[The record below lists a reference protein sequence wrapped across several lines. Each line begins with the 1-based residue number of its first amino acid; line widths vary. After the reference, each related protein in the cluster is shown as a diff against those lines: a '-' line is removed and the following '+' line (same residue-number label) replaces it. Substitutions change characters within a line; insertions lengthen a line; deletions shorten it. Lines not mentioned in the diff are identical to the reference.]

1 MLNRERLTRL
11 HRDLRDEP
19 VLTVYLDTDQHD
31 PAQRGVWRTRLDRAC
46 AELRRELEAA
56 GKDTAPFL
64 AARERLEASL
74 PADGF
79 LPGDGWVAFA
89 SAHEVHYADGV
100 PFSVRNLV
108 LWDNGLHLAPYFR
121 GLKQLRPAILVVA
134 DRKHARFIR
143 YQEGILTEE
152 PGLVAFAD
160 LGDVSD
166 SGVGKR
172 AARSSGVRGATAKDL
187 ANRFLE
193 VEAERLHHEVV
204 ERVREMAGREGL
216 VLLGGPTETAARL
229 QNLLPRELLSRT
241 RLVPG
246 VSVEEEVPRT
256 RPHIREA
263 VTALSRSLQEDLL
276 EDVLSQALSNGK
288 GKIGTRDSRKALREN
303 RADLLLVSSNLLER
317 EAQLTDQLVGAAL
330 DQSADVELLVG
341 NAATRLDEVG
351 EGLAVRLRY

>member
-11 HRDLRDEP
+11 HRDLRDES

-56 GKDTAPFL
+56 GKDTAPFT

-79 LPGDGWVAFA
+79 LPGEGWVAFA
-89 SAHEVHYADGV
+89 SHDRVHYADGV
-100 PFSVRNLV
+100 PFSVPNLV
-108 LWDNGLHLAPYFR
+108 LWDTGLHLAPYFR

-134 DRKHARFIR
+134 DRRHARFIR
-143 YQEGILTEE
+143 FREGALEEE

-166 SGVGKR
+166 SGVAKR
-172 AARSSGVRGATAKDL
+172 AARSTGVRGATAKDL
-187 ANRFLE
+187 ARRFLQ
-193 VEAERLHHEVV
+193 VEAERLHHDAVD
-204 ERVREMAGREGL
+204 RVRTEVGNDGL
-216 VLLGGPTETAARL
+216 VLLGGPTETTSRL
-229 QNLLPRELLSRT
+229 LNLLDKSLLPRT
-241 RLVPG
+241 RVVSG
-246 VSVEEEVPRT
+246 VSVEDDTSRMAPLVRD
-256 RPHIREA
+256 A
-263 VTALSRSLQEDLL
+263 VSELSRSLQEVLL
-276 EDVLSQALSNGK
+276 EEVLSQALSQGK
-288 GKIGTRDSRKALREN
+288 GKTGTRDSRKALREN
-303 RADLLLVSSNLLER
+303 RADLLLVSSGLLER
-317 EAQLTDQLVGAAL
+317 EAELADQLVGAAL

>member
-46 AELRRELEAA
+46 AELGRELEAT

-64 AARERLEASL
+64 AALQGLEASL
-74 PADGF
+74 PEDGL

-89 SAHEVHYADGV
+89 SPEKVQYADGV
-100 PFSVRNLV
+100 PFSVQNLV
-108 LWDNGLHLAPYFR
+108 LWDIGPHLAPYFR
-121 GLKQLRPAILVVA
+121 GLKQLRPAILLVA
-134 DRKHARFIR
+134 DRRHARFIR

-152 PGLVAFAD
+152 PALVAFAD

-166 SGVGKR
+166 SGMRKR
-172 AARSSGVRGATAKDL
+172 AARSTGVRGATSRDL

-193 VEAERLHHEVV
+193 VEAERLHHEAV
-204 ERVREMAGREGL
+204 EQVKEMAGKEGL
-216 VLLGGPTETAARL
+216 ILLGGPTETTARL
-229 QNLLPRELLSRT
+229 QNLLPRELLART
-241 RLVPG
+241 RIVPG
-246 VSVEEEVPRT
+246 VSVEEEVPRM

-263 VTALSRSLQEDLL
+263 VTELSRSLQETLL
-276 EDVLSQALSNGK
+276 EEVLSEALGNGK
-288 GKIGTRDSRKALREN
+288 GKTGTRDSRKALREN
-303 RADLLLVSSNLLER
+303 RADLLLVSSGLLQR
-317 EAQLTDQLVGAAL
+317 EHELADQLVGAAL
-330 DQSADVELLVG
+330 DQGADVEVLVG
-341 NAATRLDEVG
+341 NAAARLDEVG